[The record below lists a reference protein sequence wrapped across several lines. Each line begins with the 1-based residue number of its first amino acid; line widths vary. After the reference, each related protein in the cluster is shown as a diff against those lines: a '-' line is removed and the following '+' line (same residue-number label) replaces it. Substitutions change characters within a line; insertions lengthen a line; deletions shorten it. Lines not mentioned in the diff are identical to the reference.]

1 MANPQCAHG
10 ERTFREGDGPK
21 GHWKAWFCPTPKG
34 TPDQCSPEWVKGDS
48 KAPAPTAPNQ
58 ATELLSSIDSKL
70 TIVVELLREISLKD
84 NPIR

>member
-1 MANPQCAHG
+1 MESCPDHG
-10 ERTFREGDGPK
+10 LEFKQIPAGVSKSTGKPYNAFWACPERGCRTKPTGQPARDPGPT
-21 GHWKAWFCPTPKG
+21 G
-34 TPDQCSPEWVKGDS
+34 
-48 KAPAPTAPNQ
+48 PNQ